1 MTAGVAGFDGNG
13 VAGRTESAAESAG
26 EGGIIRPWL
35 VEVLAARGIGAT
47 MGEPT
52 ELGVGSLTLVGA
64 VDTSGL

>member
-1 MTAGVAGFDGNG
+1 MAGFDGNG

-35 VEVLAARGIGAT
+35 IEALAARGVGAT
-47 MGEPT
+47 IGDPI
-52 ELGVGSLTLVGA
+52 ELGVGNLTLDGA